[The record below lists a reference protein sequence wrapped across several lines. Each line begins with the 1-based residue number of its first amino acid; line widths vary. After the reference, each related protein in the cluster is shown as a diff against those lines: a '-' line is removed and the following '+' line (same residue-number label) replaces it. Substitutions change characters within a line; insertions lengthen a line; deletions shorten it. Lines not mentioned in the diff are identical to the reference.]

1 MNASPAIAPLRTLF
15 ELNRGRL
22 LPLPPPLL
30 RLYGKF
36 RMPSAS
42 SGPYVFSNFVST
54 LDGVVSLH
62 TKGHLGG
69 GDISGFS
76 IQDRM
81 VMGLLRAVADVVIV
95 GSGTLEAD
103 PRHVWTPEAICPELA
118 QAYFGLRTA
127 LAKTGQ
133 ALNVVVS
140 ASGNVDLRLPVFA
153 SGRVPVWIVT
163 TPAGA
168 RRLGKQNPRDSITI
182 RSIGRRGGSI
192 AARAILDAVTRAN
205 PGGRILIEGGPRLLG
220 CFYKERLVHEQF
232 LTLAPQIAGRKTGDG
247 RPGLVMGQTFAPGEP
262 LWGTLV
268 DARRGGNLLFLRY
281 FFESVR

>member
-1 MNASPAIAPLRTLF
+1 MTASAAIAPLRTLF
-15 ELNRGRL
+15 ELKRGRV
-22 LPLPPPLL
+22 LPLPLRLL
-30 RLYGKF
+30 RLYGEF
-36 RMPSAS
+36 RMPPAG
-42 SGPYVFSNFVST
+42 SGPHVFSNFVST

-62 TKGHLGG
+62 AKGHLGG

-118 QAYFGLRTA
+118 QAYFRLRTA
-127 LAKTGQ
+127 LAKVGQ

-140 ASGNVDLRLPVFA
+140 ASGAIDLRLPVFA
-153 SGRVPVWIVT
+153 SGRVPVLILT

-168 RRLGKQNPRDSITI
+168 RRLSKQHPRDSITI

-192 AARAILDAVTRAN
+192 APSAILDEVARAN
-205 PGGRILIEGGPRLLG
+205 PAGRILIEGGPRLLG
-220 CFYKERLVHEQF
+220 SFYKERLVHEQF
-232 LTLAPQIAGRKTGDG
+232 LSLAPQIAGRNTGDG
-247 RPGLVMGQTFAPGEP
+247 RPGLVMGGTFAPREP
-262 LWGTLV
+262 LWGTLI
-268 DARRGGNLLFLRY
+268 DARRGSNLLFLRY
-281 FFESVR
+281 FFAANR